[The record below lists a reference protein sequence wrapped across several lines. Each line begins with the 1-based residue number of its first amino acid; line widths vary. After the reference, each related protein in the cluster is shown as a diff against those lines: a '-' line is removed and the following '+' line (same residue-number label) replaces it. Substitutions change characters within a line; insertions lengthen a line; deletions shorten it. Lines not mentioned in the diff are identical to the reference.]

1 MPLQADFEADFSP
14 RRQGYRKVRI
24 MYGNAFDRLL
34 HGRRSIASHRA
45 RVRAL
50 QSVVRHFPKPMLGQ
64 GSGLQQHLA
73 GVHPT
78 QVHQVHHEAISLHGL
93 DERGHIRWQARA
105 FALGVKVAQ
114 RGHQDAAVVQELRRA
129 QG

>member
-1 MPLQADFEADFSP
+1 M
-14 RRQGYRKVRI
+14 RI
-24 MYGNAFDRLL
+24 IYGNALGRLL

-50 QSVVRHFPKPMLGQ
+50 QGVVRDLPKPMLGQ

-73 GVHPT
+73 TIQRT
-78 QVHQVHHEAISLHGL
+78 QVHQVHHEAIPLHSL
-93 DERGHIRWQARA
+93 DERGHIRWQTRS

-114 RGHQDAAVVQELRRA
+114 RGHQDATVVQELRRA